1 VTGQQLISGPEVIT
15 VGDKRLRLQQRGPEG
30 VEVHELIGESAVWV
44 AQAYFFDH
52 PEGPL
57 FYVSWSYRE
66 LLGAHHRDP
75 RGAAAR
81 AVIGQA
87 ARALF
92 APCVH
97 EFSAGPD
104 SFLVVLVDKA
114 SARFRVLA
122 YTREGVEPV
131 CGFTAGQTA
140 PAEWFGTWSTSTSKV
155 AITAA
160 IRDLNTTIPRRS

>member
-1 VTGQQLISGPEVIT
+1 LISGPEVIT
-15 VGDKRLRLQQRGPEG
+15 VGGKRLRLQQRGPEG
-30 VEVHELIGESAVWV
+30 VEVHELIGEGAVWV
-44 AQAYFFDH
+44 AQAYSFDH

-57 FYVSWSYRE
+57 FYTSWSYRD
-66 LLGAHHRDP
+66 LLGTSDRDP
-75 RGAAAR
+75 HGAAAR

-97 EFSAGPD
+97 EFSAGFD
-104 SFLVVLVDKA
+104 SFLVVLVDRA
-114 SARFRVLA
+114 TARYRVL
-122 YTREGVEPV
+122 TSTIEGLDPV

-140 PAEWFGTWSTSTSKV
+140 PTEWYGNWGTSTSRA

-160 IRDLNTTIPRRS
+160 IRDLNTTVPRRC